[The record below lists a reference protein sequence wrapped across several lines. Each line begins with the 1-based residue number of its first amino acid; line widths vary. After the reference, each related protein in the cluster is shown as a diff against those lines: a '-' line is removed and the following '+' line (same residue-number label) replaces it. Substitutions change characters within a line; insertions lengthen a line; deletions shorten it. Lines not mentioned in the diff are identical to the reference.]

1 MQGPCQA
8 SLCRSLSLSPLP
20 PSSMRYS
27 PLSCAADASRHGA
40 DLEAW
45 PRTYSGESGQP
56 PYPPLCGRFGF
67 RVVPGPGYEHRA
79 AARRLVH
86 PAVGMRR
93 VALRVAAG
101 SPGGLGGGEEP
112 APGAAH
118 REVLDPRRH
127 ACL

>member
-1 MQGPCQA
+1 
-8 SLCRSLSLSPLP
+8 
-20 PSSMRYS
+20 MRYS

-86 PAVGMRR
+86 PAVGPG

-101 SPGGLGGGEEP
+101 SPRGLGGGEEP
-112 APGAAH
+112 APRAAPEAPIWTHH
-118 REVLDPRRH
+118 RIVKPQSAIDKPGPDVEHITRR
-127 ACL
+127 L